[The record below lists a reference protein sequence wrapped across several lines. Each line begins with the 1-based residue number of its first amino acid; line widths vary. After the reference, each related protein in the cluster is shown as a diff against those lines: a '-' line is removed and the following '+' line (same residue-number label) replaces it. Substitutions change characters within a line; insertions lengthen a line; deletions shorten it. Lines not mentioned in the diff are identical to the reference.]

1 MKSYTHLL
9 FITISFLSLSTL
21 AQTSK
26 KTLNYQAVILDP
38 KAIDIPG
45 ASITGQPLNKGNV
58 CLRFSLLNAT
68 GGLDY
73 EETQQV
79 TTDEFGLV
87 SVNIGVG
94 TQGSSNSIYKS
105 FESVVWNS
113 SVKSLKV
120 SVSYDG
126 CSSFKQVSTQV
137 FNYTP
142 YALYAEAVDYK
153 NVREAPT
160 KLSQFANDAGFLI
173 PKDLDPLKSDIKTN
187 SSQIAT
193 ANKTIADNKQASDAT
208 FLVMNQ
214 SITSLD
220 TQVAANTT
228 AIKETSN
235 SIGTI
240 NSKLSDQQNQIV
252 DNRNQISATNNTMN
266 AQIGGLQGQ
275 LNTTNST
282 VSNLT
287 GAAEVVSNKST
298 SVNLGGANPSD
309 QLYPSQKA
317 AKAYVDQVVSQ
328 IATSGVP
335 DATTLAAGKLQLAGD
350 LGGTA
355 TSPTVPALAN
365 KENSSNKSTATD
377 LGAGNPSDQLYPSQK
392 ATKAYVDN
400 SIYAAV
406 GSGVPDATT
415 NAAGKVKLAGD
426 LAGTAAIPLVAKIQ
440 GSPVSSTTP
449 TTGQVLTYNGTSWAP
464 AAAGSSNKEDV
475 SNKSNAALGTST
487 TLYPTQNAVKTYVD
501 AQVASATIVDADAT
515 TRGKI
520 QLAGDLAGTAA
531 LPTVPGLL
539 LKEDVSNK
547 SNAALGTS
555 ATLYPTQN
563 AVKTYVDAQVASG
576 APDATSL
583 VKGKIALSG
592 DLAGTNSSA
601 STPVISDNAITSD
614 KIANLAVIDAKI
626 AGVAGS
632 KVSGNITGNAAN
644 VTGTVGVANG
654 GTGSSTLT
662 VNNVLL
668 GNGASALQVVAPGAT
683 GNVLTSNGTTWSSSA
698 PQNLANTISGVV
710 PVANGGTGL
719 SSLTNS
725 GAVYA
730 SSNSALTTGT
740 LPITA
745 GGTGAISANAAF
757 NAIAPTQI
765 SNSGKY
771 LTTDGTNTS
780 WGTVASTLPTT
791 VNTSAN
797 YNIVMATGQNLA
809 LVTGTGNGG
818 TAATLNPYTGQMNIS
833 GITAQGYGVTS
844 PFYAS
849 APQVLTDAATIS
861 WNPANGLNASVTLG
875 GNRTLSFSSTPA
887 SGSYG
892 TLVITQDA
900 TGGRTLTLPSTANK
914 VLGSTSTTSIALS
927 TASGAKDILNFYYDG
942 TTYFWNIGQGYGT
955 ASTAST
961 TNLASS
967 VTGTLAVGNG
977 GTGATTLTGLVKGT
991 GTSAMIAAVAGTD
1004 YSAGTSALGT
1014 GILKSTTS
1022 TGALTIATA
1031 SDFPT
1036 LNQSTTGNAA
1046 NVTGTVAVANGGTGA
1061 TTLTANNVLLGNGT
1075 SAFQVVA
1082 PGASGNVLTSNGTT
1096 WSSTTPAASGVPYSG
1111 ATSSVNLGA
1120 YNLTVNSL
1128 TIGQGGRSS
1137 NNNTAIGIG
1146 VLPSTTSG
1154 SNNTGLGSSALAAN
1168 TGDNNVGIGFQALKL
1183 NTSGGNNIAIGQNAA
1198 NSNLTGSNNV
1208 AIGFQTAFWATSDN
1222 ITAVGSMA
1230 LNAEKGA
1237 GNTALGVGAGK
1248 VGSGGPYSNTTNST
1262 FLGYNTTTGKTTDV
1276 TITNATAIGYGATVT
1291 ASNNIQL
1298 GNTTV
1303 TNVNTSGALTTGTVT
1318 YPIVHGTANQVL
1330 TTTGSGTLT
1339 FTTPTVSK
1347 PISDQFTA
1355 TAAQTSFTLSQTPIT
1370 NTTVSPNVKPNV
1382 WMYING
1388 IRTNNIAYTISGT
1401 TVTYYA
1407 TSNNN
1412 YTIVVG
1418 DRIQFDYTY

>member
-1 MKSYTHLL
+1 
-9 FITISFLSLSTL
+9 
-21 AQTSK
+21 
-26 KTLNYQAVILDP
+26 
-38 KAIDIPG
+38 
-45 ASITGQPLNKGNV
+45 
-58 CLRFSLLNAT
+58 
-68 GGLDY
+68 
-73 EETQQV
+73 
-79 TTDEFGLV
+79 
-87 SVNIGVG
+87 
-94 TQGSSNSIYKS
+94 
-105 FESVVWNS
+105 
-113 SVKSLKV
+113 
-120 SVSYDG
+120 
-126 CSSFKQVSTQV
+126 
-137 FNYTP
+137 
-142 YALYAEAVDYK
+142 
-153 NVREAPT
+153 
-160 KLSQFANDAGFLI
+160 
-173 PKDLDPLKSDIKTN
+173 
-187 SSQIAT
+187 
-193 ANKTIADNKQASDAT
+193 
-208 FLVMNQ
+208 
-214 SITSLD
+214 
-220 TQVAANTT
+220 
-228 AIKETSN
+228 
-235 SIGTI
+235 
-240 NSKLSDQQNQIV
+240 
-252 DNRNQISATNNTMN
+252 
-266 AQIGGLQGQ
+266 
-275 LNTTNST
+275 
-282 VSNLT
+282 
-287 GAAEVVSNKST
+287 
-298 SVNLGGANPSD
+298 
-309 QLYPSQKA
+309 
-317 AKAYVDQVVSQ
+317 
-328 IATSGVP
+328 
-335 DATTLAAGKLQLAGD
+335 
-350 LGGTA
+350 
-355 TSPTVPALAN
+355 
-365 KENSSNKSTATD
+365 
-377 LGAGNPSDQLYPSQK
+377 
-392 ATKAYVDN
+392 
-400 SIYAAV
+400 
-406 GSGVPDATT
+406 
-415 NAAGKVKLAGD
+415 
-426 LAGTAAIPLVAKIQ
+426 
-440 GSPVSSTTP
+440 
-449 TTGQVLTYNGTSWAP
+449 
-464 AAAGSSNKEDV
+464 
-475 SNKSNAALGTST
+475 
-487 TLYPTQNAVKTYVD
+487 
-501 AQVASATIVDADAT
+501 
-515 TRGKI
+515 
-520 QLAGDLAGTAA
+520 
-531 LPTVPGLL
+531 
-539 LKEDVSNK
+539 
-547 SNAALGTS
+547 
-555 ATLYPTQN
+555 
-563 AVKTYVDAQVASG
+563 
-576 APDATSL
+576 
-583 VKGKIALSG
+583 
-592 DLAGTNSSA
+592 
-601 STPVISDNAITSD
+601 
-614 KIANLAVIDAKI
+614 
-626 AGVAGS
+626 
-632 KVSGNITGNAAN
+632 
-644 VTGTVGVANG
+644 
-654 GTGSSTLT
+654 
-662 VNNVLL
+662 
-668 GNGASALQVVAPGAT
+668 
-683 GNVLTSNGTTWSSSA
+683 
-698 PQNLANTISGVV
+698 
-710 PVANGGTGL
+710 
-719 SSLTNS
+719 
-725 GAVYA
+725 
-730 SSNSALTTGT
+730 
-740 LPITA
+740 
-745 GGTGAISANAAF
+745 
-757 NAIAPTQI
+757 
-765 SNSGKY
+765 
-771 LTTDGTNTS
+771 
-780 WGTVASTLPTT
+780 
-791 VNTSAN
+791 
-797 YNIVMATGQNLA
+797 
-809 LVTGTGNGG
+809 
-818 TAATLNPYTGQMNIS
+818 
-833 GITAQGYGVTS
+833 
-844 PFYAS
+844 
-849 APQVLTDAATIS
+849 
-861 WNPANGLNASVTLG
+861 
-875 GNRTLSFSSTPA
+875 
-887 SGSYG
+887 
-892 TLVITQDA
+892 LVITQDA